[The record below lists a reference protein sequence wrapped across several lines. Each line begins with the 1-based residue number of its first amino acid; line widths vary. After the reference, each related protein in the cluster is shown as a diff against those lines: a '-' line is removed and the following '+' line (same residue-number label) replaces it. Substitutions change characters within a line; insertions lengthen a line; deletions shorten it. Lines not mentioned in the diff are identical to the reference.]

1 MLKKRIATLAAA
13 AMIAVTAFA
22 GVLPTG
28 LQVDTSITASAASTV
43 KMKVTL
49 DANGGSCSKSK
60 ITVTY
65 GKKYGTLPTP
75 TRSGYNFVGWYNSSG
90 SKVTAST
97 VVNKKVNH
105 TLTAKWEEW
114 PTSVTLTFDANG
126 GNITTTSKT
135 YYSGKIIGALP
146 VVRMPGYT
154 FKGWYTKKTGGTRV
168 SYSTVLNVVKD
179 RTFYAHYA
187 VASFATLKYSFENT
201 YEGFGYSRMY
211 RIPYERYSYM
221 FSAQY
226 ARFVYD
232 AVGMTAWGGNCYG
245 MSTTSALF
253 NTCKVKVQSFNKKK
267 YFIKGLSLTDE
278 SSTYGITVNEFIE
291 SMQVAQY
298 APSLQDAFEEHL
310 EDYSTLVS
318 KVKACHSGTGQPVVM
333 GLIEGN
339 TGHAVL
345 AYRWKKISSTEE
357 RIYIYD
363 CNDNSSAKYITLYKS
378 NGSYTGFEYDSYT
391 SFTWYSF
398 SEIYSVW
405 TNRGTTANGTI
416 SSLSVSV
423 DNARIYDENGT
434 LCAVIS
440 DGEFTSY
447 DDDVYQ
453 TISFDVSL
461 TSTLIC
467 LPEGDYT
474 VVNTEDEDMSVA
486 MYADGT
492 TCSAQSDADAITL
505 SVDAETVTV
514 YDEDSADYEITLY
527 TSSGDVTVSG
537 STDSGTYEVSEDKIT
552 EITDDESQ
560 LSELVG

>member
-1 MLKKRIATLAAA
+1 M
-13 AMIAVTAFA
+13 
-22 GVLPTG
+22 
-28 LQVDTSITASAASTV
+28 TSSTV
-43 KMKVTL
+43 
-49 DANGGSCSKSK
+49 C
-60 ITVTY
+60 
-65 GKKYGTLPTP
+65 KK
-75 TRSGYNFVGWYNSSG
+75 
-90 SKVTAST
+90 KTA
-97 VVNKKVNH
+97 H
-105 TLTAKWEEW
+105 TLTAKWEAW

-126 GNITTTSKT
+126 GTATSTSKT
-135 YYSGKIIGALP
+135 YYSGKIMGALP
-146 VVRMPGYT
+146 SASKTGYT
-154 FKGWYTKKTGGTRV
+154 FKGWYTQKTGGTRIT
-168 SYSTVLNVVKD
+168 YYTVLTNVTN
-179 RTFYAHYA
+179 RTFYAQYD
-187 VASFATLKYSFENT
+187 VASFSTLKYSFNNT
-201 YEGFGYSRMY
+201 YEGFGYSRTY

-221 FSAQY
+221 FSEQY
-226 ARFVYD
+226 ANFVYSV
-232 AVGMTAWGGNCYG
+232 VGMTAWGGNCYG
-245 MSTTSALF
+245 MSSTSALF
-253 NTCKVKVQSFNKKK
+253 NTGKVKVQSFNSKQ

-318 KVKACHSGTGQPVVM
+318 KVKACQSGTGQPVVIGM
-333 GLIEGN
+333 IEGN
-339 TGHAVL
+339 AGHAVL
-345 AYRWKKISSTEE
+345 AYSWKKISSTEE